1 MPDSVPLEI
10 FNLTGKTAVITG
22 AGGVL
27 CSEMA
32 RNLAQVGV
40 KIAILD
46 INLSSAQEIRQEIFK
61 MGGSALAVRT
71 DVLDKASLVEAR
83 EIVIKKYRT
92 VDILICGAG
101 GNKSQATTSENL
113 DFFALPE
120 DALKWVFN
128 LNFLGTVLTAQVFGE
143 IMASQGYGTI
153 LNISSMNAFRPLTR
167 IPAYSA
173 AKAAVSNF
181 TQWLAV
187 HMAKE
192 YSPNIRVNAI
202 APGFILSE
210 QNRFLLTDQKTGEMT
225 DRGKTIVQNVPAGR
239 YGKPEEIV
247 GAAVWL
253 TSEAASFVTGAV
265 IPIDGG
271 FTAFSGV

>member
-1 MPDSVPLEI
+1 MPDSVPLEN
-10 FNLTGKTAVITG
+10 FKLAGKTAVITG

-32 RNLAQVGV
+32 RKLAQVGV
-40 KIAILD
+40 KIALLD
-46 INLSSAQEIRQEIFK
+46 INLSSVQEIRQEIFK

-101 GNKSQATTSENL
+101 GNKSQATTSDNF

-187 HMAKE
+187 HMAQE
-192 YSPNIRVNAI
+192 YSNKIRVNAI
-202 APGFILSE
+202 APGFFIGE
-210 QNRFLLTDQKTGEMT
+210 QNRELLLNDDDTLTPRGQKIIDHTPMRRFGTNDELIGT
-225 DRGKTIVQNVPAGR
+225 VFYLLSSSSA
-239 YGKPEEIV
+239 
-247 GAAVWL
+247 
-253 TSEAASFVTGAV
+253 FVTGIV
-265 IPIDGG
+265 IPVDGG
-271 FTAFSGV
+271 FSAYSGV